1 MVRLE
6 CKPYQRLFLHPPCLD
21 ISGGQICVKPL
32 AEDAQISQTV
42 RATGCWE
49 LENVRSVLA
58 ALKKFPTATFLGIKE
73 YDKITF

>member
-1 MVRLE
+1 MKL
-6 CKPYQRLFLHPPCLD
+6 LD

-49 LENVRSVLA
+49 PENVRSVLA

-73 YDKITF
+73 YDNFF

>member
-1 MVRLE
+1 M
-6 CKPYQRLFLHPPCLD
+6 
-21 ISGGQICVKPL
+21 KPL

-49 LENVRSVLA
+49 PENVRSVLA

-73 YDKITF
+73 YMTKQVCLTLG